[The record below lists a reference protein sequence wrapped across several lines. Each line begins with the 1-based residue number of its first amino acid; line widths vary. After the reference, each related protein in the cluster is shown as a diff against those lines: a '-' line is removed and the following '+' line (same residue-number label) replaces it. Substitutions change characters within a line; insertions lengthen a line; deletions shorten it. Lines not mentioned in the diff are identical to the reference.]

1 VLIKPCPT
9 GQKLIR
15 SMKKKESKVSQEVTA
30 ACFYVI
36 AQVLECI
43 SASMNFLS
51 GLYKYLLMNFSLKK
65 DKIMLYLM
73 DP

>member
-1 VLIKPCPT
+1 
-9 GQKLIR
+9 
-15 SMKKKESKVSQEVTA
+15 MKKKESKVSQEVTA

-65 DKIMLYLM
+65 EKIMLYLM